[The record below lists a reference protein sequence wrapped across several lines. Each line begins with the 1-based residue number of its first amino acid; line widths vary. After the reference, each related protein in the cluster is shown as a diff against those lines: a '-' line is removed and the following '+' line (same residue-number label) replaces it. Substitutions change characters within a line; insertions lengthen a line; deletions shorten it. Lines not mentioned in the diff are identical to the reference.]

1 MWAEKPSVSCWKA
14 TTSSRGGKKM
24 WCVGNLD
31 EEYIAK
37 MEGVLKIY
45 ERPLSK
51 SEPVVLHKD
60 TRPVMLM
67 QPGKVARREYEY
79 KRCGTA
85 NVFCGIEP
93 KAGVHFTKV
102 TPTRSSPEFAD
113 FILEIATHYSAADTI
128 HLVVDNLSTH
138 TRKALTDRFGE
149 EIGGWLW
156 NRFTVHYTP
165 THGSWLNQAEIEIS
179 LFGRQCLGRRRIPSL
194 AVLERESRA
203 WNRQINRDR
212 VKINWQ
218 FTRKKA
224 RAKFRYDSI
233 YFRRSRT

>member
-1 MWAEKPSVSCWKA
+1 
-14 TTSSRGGKKM
+14 
-24 WCVGNLD
+24 
-31 EEYIAK
+31 
-37 MEGVLKIY
+37 MEDVLKIY

-51 SEPVVLHKD
+51 SEPVVCVDEKPVVLHKD
-60 TRPVMLM
+60 TRPVMPM
-67 QPGKVARREYEY
+67 QPSKVARRDYEY

-113 FILEIATHYSAADTI
+113 FILEIAAHYSAADTI
-128 HLVVDNLSTH
+128 HLVLDNLSTH

-179 LFGRQCLGRRRIPSL
+179 LFGRQCLGRRRIGDIGQL
-194 AVLERESRA
+194 RRQTKA
-203 WNRQINRDR
+203 WNRRTNRDR
-212 VKINWQ
+212 ITIQWG
-218 FTRKKA
+218 FTRKQAQRKLN
-224 RAKFRYDSI
+224 YSI
-233 YFRRSRT
+233 TRS